1 MALYA
6 RTRSTSSR
14 FGSIDVPTNRS
25 AGGDSDGANNP
36 EKRLLPSNGDGDEDE
51 DEDEDEDACT
61 LVVVVLVVAK
71 GDDDDG
77 G

>member
-1 MALYA
+1 VALYA

-51 DEDEDEDACT
+51 DEDEDDDACT

-71 GDDDDG
+71 GDDDDCG
-77 G
+77 

>member
-1 MALYA
+1 VALYT

-51 DEDEDEDACT
+51 DDDDDACT

-71 GDDDDG
+71 GDDDDDG
-77 G
+77 